1 MYPDFSYCT
10 GENELE
16 NVVKDEK
23 VRQITFPSVMSIGEA
38 ASYLTISKY
47 YLYMLVIAQAVPY
60 SKLGKRIIFR
70 QEDLYD
76 WLGRN
81 RVEPVNEIDCE
92 DDEDDFEK

>member
-47 YLYMLVIAQAVPY
+47 YLYMLVKAQAVPY
-60 SKLGKRIIFR
+60 SKLGKRILFR
-70 QEDLYD
+70 QEDLYE

-81 RVEPVNEIDCE
+81 RIEPVNDFDCE
-92 DDEDDFEK
+92 VDDDSEE